1 MKLKM
6 HIYIYIYIYIWFLT
20 FWDDEIFWYYIF
32 IGKIT
37 IDKANKKQVNLL
49 KFEFEGRARSRAKAD
64 KIEKEKV

>member
-1 MKLKM
+1 MRYFG
-6 HIYIYIYIYIWFLT
+6 IS
-20 FWDDEIFWYYIF
+20 IFV
-32 IGKIT
+32 GKIR

>member
-1 MKLKM
+1 MRFFG
-6 HIYIYIYIYIWFLT
+6 IS
-20 FWDDEIFWYYIF
+20 IFV
-32 IGKIT
+32 GKIT